1 MLTPPVS
8 LHWQVTTSGHS
19 QVVELKE
26 YHVPLKS
33 EILPLNPAATDS
45 NHNSDGNAP
54 QELLITC
61 MESAPQPTQPRE
73 VPHKI
78 HLSSSLSLTSKL
90 LMCSQT
96 FFPTL
101 NQYFKLT
108 YLRFYPYWQVFSHLP
123 QQFCS
128 TSSSRCRLRH
138 SITWLILITQTHW
151 NGKRKL
157 WAYQTLISHN
167 IYWHTGHRLVRQSLL
182 ARSQMR
188 KKQTNHPK
196 WQGMDK
202 LNHFIQR

>member
-33 EILPLNPAATDS
+33 EILALNPAATDS

-73 VPHKI
+73 VPHKV

-96 FFPTL
+96 FFLTL

-108 YLRFYPYWQVFSHLP
+108 YLWFTPTAKYFLICHNSSASQALPGADWGTASHGSFSLP
-123 QQFCS
+123 KHIGMEKGNYEL
-128 TSSSRCRLRH
+128 T
-138 SITWLILITQTHW
+138 
-151 NGKRKL
+151 KL
-157 WAYQTLISHN
+157 
-167 IYWHTGHRLVRQSLL
+167 
-182 ARSQMR
+182 
-188 KKQTNHPK
+188 
-196 WQGMDK
+196 
-202 LNHFIQR
+202 